1 MNTEITLKTKLR
13 TDPSVVFNE
22 MDGEIIMMSIANGEF
37 YGINA
42 LGSRIWQMLETPK
55 AVSEICDGLMSDFDV
70 TREQC
75 EQDVLLFLTRMVEK
89 GVMTVAD

>member
-1 MNTEITLKTKLR
+1 MNTEITLKTKF
-13 TDPSVVFNE
+13 TVDPSVVFNE

-55 AVSEICDGLMSDFDV
+55 AASEVCDALMPDFDV